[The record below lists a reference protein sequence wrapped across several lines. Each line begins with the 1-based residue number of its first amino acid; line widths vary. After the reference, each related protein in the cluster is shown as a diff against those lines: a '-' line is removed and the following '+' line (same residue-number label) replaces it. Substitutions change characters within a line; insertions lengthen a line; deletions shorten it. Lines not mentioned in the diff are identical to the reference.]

1 MNEIIADFIALNI
14 ESRLFN
20 HIHATGGSEAVTEAL
35 VKRLHE
41 KSAGMNIPKW
51 IDIRTYIY
59 NMPSVMAAA
68 DLVLCRAGG
77 ISIAELTYMGKPA
90 VLVPSPY
97 VTNNHQEK
105 NALQLSKSG
114 GAVVLQEKECTGD
127 KLYYEVE
134 QILNNKGKLSA
145 MSDAMKNTGIADSAK
160 KIAELIIS
168 MC

>member
-1 MNEIIADFIALNI
+1 M

-20 HIHATGGSEAVTEAL
+20 HIHATGGNETDTEAL
-35 VKRLHE
+35 IKRVRD
-41 KSAGMNIPKW
+41 KTAGASIPRW

-59 NMPSVMAAA
+59 NMPSVMAAS

-77 ISIAELTYMGKPA
+77 ITIAELTCMGKPA

-97 VTNNHQEK
+97 VPNNHQEK
-105 NALQLSKSG
+105 NALQLESRG
-114 GAVVLQEKECTGD
+114 GAVLIGERECTGGLLYQKVEALLKNRE
-127 KLYYEVE
+127 KLASMSEAMR
-134 QILNNKGKLSA
+134 SA
-145 MSDAMKNTGIADSAK
+145 GVPDSAK